1 MKALMLSYIAKDSP
15 LHNLTGAT
23 KLLCFLGW
31 IVATVF
37 TYDTRFLFAMFVL
50 SLILFKL
57 SKIQFRD
64 VAIIV
69 YLILLFLLM
78 NNIAIFLFS
87 PLEGVKIYGTRHDI
101 VHLWWRY
108 DLTLEQ
114 MFYQL
119 NITLKYFT
127 VIPVALLFVLTTHPS
142 EFASSLNRIGISYR
156 IAYSVSIALRY
167 IPDVQRDFQNIA
179 FAQQAR
185 GIDLSKN
192 EKLLKRIKNASAIL
206 FPLILSSLDR
216 IDTISSAM
224 ELRRFGSKN
233 KRTWYNERAFQ
244 KQDFAFLFCV
254 IVLIVISV
262 FTTIVNEGRYY
273 NPFV

>member
-1 MKALMLSYIAKDSP
+1 MKAMMLSYIDKESP
-15 LHNLTGAT
+15 LHSLTGAT

-31 IVATVF
+31 IVASVL
-37 TYDTRFLFAMFVL
+37 TYDTRFLFAMFVI

-57 SKIQFRD
+57 SKIEFRS
-64 VAIIV
+64 ISLIV
-69 YLILLFLLM
+69 YLILLFLLL

-87 PLEGVKIYGTRHDI
+87 PLEGVKIYGTRQTI
-101 VHLWWRY
+101 AHLGWRY
-108 DLTLEQ
+108 DVTLEQ
-114 MFYQL
+114 LFYQL

-142 EFASSLNRIGISYR
+142 EFASSLNKIGVSYK

-167 IPDVQRDFQNIA
+167 IPDIQRDFQNIA

-192 EKLLKRIKNASAIL
+192 EKLTRRIKNASSIL

-216 IDTISSAM
+216 IDSISSAM
-224 ELRRFGSKN
+224 ELRRFGNKN
-233 KRTWYNERAFQ
+233 KRTWYNARAFQ
-244 KQDFAFLFCV
+244 KRDFMFMCA
-254 IVLIVISV
+254 VLILIAVSIY
-262 FTTIVNEGRYY
+262 TTIINQGRYF
-273 NPFV
+273 NPF